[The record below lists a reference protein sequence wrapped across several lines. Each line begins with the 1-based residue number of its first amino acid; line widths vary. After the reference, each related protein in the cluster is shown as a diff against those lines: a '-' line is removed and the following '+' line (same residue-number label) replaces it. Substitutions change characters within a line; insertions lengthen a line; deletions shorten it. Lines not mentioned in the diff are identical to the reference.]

1 MPKLYRYQKTSDE
14 YTTYGPQ
21 GEGIT
26 ELCTLPD
33 GFTYISVPED
43 GKLSNVQPKQIKV
56 EEVILTDELKEQI
69 KTASPHC
76 QLIYTRMQEKIRAKY
91 CDEDEKYLTRIS
103 IGQLA
108 GWYSLQPG
116 EMDLIMEFQTFIE
129 GVRQWGRDERA
140 KLGL

>member
-91 CDEDEKYLTRIS
+91 CSEDEMYFTRIS
-103 IGQLA
+103 VGALS
-108 GWYSLQPG
+108 GVYTMQPG
-116 EMDLIMEFQTFIE
+116 EPELIADYQIFIE
-129 GVRQWGRDERA
+129 SVRQWGKDERA